1 MKTLAWGS
9 VPNNVRAW
17 CACNMMA
24 NKAAMDNDALTFIDF
39 TASRAQLE
47 ASSDAASLLNGRVV
61 NAFAGITFLKPLWLI
76 ALSGFENTGEDRL
89 KGTLVFYAPGL
100 TDTQVDHLCKHVSR
114 LFGCLTSARRYRG
127 FEIESQDF
135 RVMFGALDDK
145 TSRIHSSRQTI
156 NLTLHQIHVEIA
168 KENAAGAQEQV
179 EMPFELTEEAHAELT
194 RMEEMSAEVLAEAP
208 VLSKPTIKDNWIV
221 GWRLV
226 GTAIKQYAIETFAR
240 LTLGKSYTH

>member
-47 ASSDAASLLNGRVV
+47 ASSDASSLLNGRVV
-61 NAFAGITFLKPLWLI
+61 SAFAGITFLKPLWLI

-89 KGTLVFYAPGL
+89 KGTMVFYAPGL

-168 KENAAGAQEQV
+168 KENAAGAQEQI
-179 EMPFELTEEAHAELT
+179 EMPLIDD
-194 RMEEMSAEVLAEAP
+194 EVLAKAIEAEEVKVAP
-208 VLSKPTIKDNWIV
+208 IEKPSIKDNWIV